1 MKHHVMISLGLLM
14 AAIFGF
20 RLANSLLALEFGFH
34 ELYLL
39 GGLGIAG
46 WLIMGGLNERR
57 ASKSSRKQNF
67 RD

>member
-1 MKHHVMISLGLLM
+1 MKSHVMISVGLLL

-20 RLANSLLALEFGFH
+20 RLANALVTLEFGFH
-34 ELYLL
+34 EIYLL

-57 ASKSSRKQNF
+57 AIQASRKQKI
-67 RD
+67 

>member
-20 RLANSLLALEFGFH
+20 RLANALLSLEFGFH

-57 ASKSSRKQNF
+57 ASKSSRKRNF

>member
-1 MKHHVMISLGLLM
+1 MKSHVMISLGLLL

-20 RLANSLLALEFGFH
+20 RLANALVTLEFGFH
-34 ELYLL
+34 EIYLL

-57 ASKSSRKQNF
+57 AIQASRKQKI
-67 RD
+67 